1 MASFSQVAERK
12 RSRRH
17 KNAGHA
23 RKVKLSRKSTPTY
36 QELFGALGE
45 PGQAAPAKA
54 AASKSAKPT
63 AAKA

>member
-23 RKVKLSRKSTPTY
+23 RKVKLSRKSTPNY

-45 PGQAAPAKA
+45 PGQAAPKA
-54 AASKSAKPT
+54 AAKP
-63 AAKA
+63 AKAVQAAPKG

>member
-36 QELFGALGE
+36 QELFSALGE
-45 PGQAAPAKA
+45 PGQAAPKA
-54 AASKSAKPT
+54 AAKP
-63 AAKA
+63 AKAVSAAPKG

>member
-1 MASFSQVAERK
+1 MASFSKVTESK

-23 RKVKLSRKSTPTY
+23 RKVKLAQKSTASY
-36 QELFGALGE
+36 SELFAALGE
-45 PGQAAPAKA
+45 PGQPAPKAPKAAPAK
-54 AASKSAKPT
+54 SP

>member
-1 MASFSQVAERK
+1 MASFSKVTEGK

-36 QELFGALGE
+36 KELFGALGE
-45 PGQAAPAKA
+45 PGQAAPKA
-54 AASKSAKPT
+54 AAKPAVAAVTSA
-63 AAKA
+63 AS